1 MKYKNVVFDFGNV
14 IGRFDGRYMLE
25 QCCASEKDCDL
36 LNPIIYSRWPD
47 LDKGTIDYNEYVD
60 NIAASVPARLEST
73 VRCFFRQWPDYI
85 TPIRDTLD
93 LIDELHKENIPLYLL
108 SNAPTYFAER
118 ASGYDVLKKFSG
130 VVFSAPLKMAKP
142 DPGIYRYLFETYSLR
157 PEESFFIDDLEV
169 NVEAGRSLGM
179 EGIVYTGD
187 ISEVKAA
194 LGMI

>member
-108 SNAPTYFAER
+108 SNAPTYFAEW